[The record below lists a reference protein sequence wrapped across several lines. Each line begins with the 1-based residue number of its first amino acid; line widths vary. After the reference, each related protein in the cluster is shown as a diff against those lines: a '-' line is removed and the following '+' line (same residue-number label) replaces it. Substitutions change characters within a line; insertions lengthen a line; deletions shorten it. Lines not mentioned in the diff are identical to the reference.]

1 MRHSG
6 KPAECS
12 TTEGEAKMADQELW
26 MELLKQVQ
34 RRYQSVN
41 EVFRVTKEIAD
52 VLSRDDRVAAQMLLG
67 MRQEEIDHLVESE
80 EKIYLL
86 LECVDQQ
93 ERASILA
100 LLKGEREALSDAS
113 FEEKKIGEI
122 GNNIR
127 RNLEKIVELD
137 RMVSVKLAG
146 KDSFY
151 QK

>member
-1 MRHSG
+1 M
-6 KPAECS
+6 
-12 TTEGEAKMADQELW
+12 
-26 MELLKQVQ
+26 
-34 RRYQSVN
+34 
-41 EVFRVTKEIAD
+41 
-52 VLSRDDRVAAQMLLG
+52 
-67 MRQEEIDHLVESE
+67 
-80 EKIYLL
+80 
-86 LECVDQQ
+86 
-93 ERASILA
+93 A

>member
-1 MRHSG
+1 M
-6 KPAECS
+6 AE
-12 TTEGEAKMADQELW
+12 QELW
-26 MELLKQVQ
+26 MELLKQMQ
-34 RRYQSVN
+34 GRYHSVN
-41 EVFRVTKEIAD
+41 EAFRVTREIAD
-52 VLSRDDRVAAQMLLG
+52 ALSRDDRVATQMLLG
-67 MRQEEIDHLVESE
+67 MRQEELDHLAQSE
-80 EKIYLL
+80 ERIYLL

-93 ERASILA
+93 ERAGILA
-100 LLKGEREALSDAS
+100 LLKGEREASGEAS

>member
-1 MRHSG
+1 
-6 KPAECS
+6 
-12 TTEGEAKMADQELW
+12 MADQELW

>member
-1 MRHSG
+1 
-6 KPAECS
+6 
-12 TTEGEAKMADQELW
+12 
-26 MELLKQVQ
+26 MELLKQMQ

>member
-1 MRHSG
+1 
-6 KPAECS
+6 
-12 TTEGEAKMADQELW
+12 MADQELW
-26 MELLKQVQ
+26 MELLKQMQ